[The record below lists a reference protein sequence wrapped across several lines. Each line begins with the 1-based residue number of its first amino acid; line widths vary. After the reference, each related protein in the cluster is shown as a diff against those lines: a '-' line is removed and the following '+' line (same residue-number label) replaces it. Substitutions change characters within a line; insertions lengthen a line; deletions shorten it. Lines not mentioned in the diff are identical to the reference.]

1 MAHILQIDP
10 ITSSAED
17 VAEALGADPE
27 HGLSSAEA
35 ARRLAEQG
43 RNELRGKPPTP
54 KWRRFVEQ
62 FNSPLIYLLL
72 AAIVVSAIAWA
83 LDTSPDAGA
92 VPVDAIVIALI
103 VLLNAVLGYVQE
115 AKAADAVAAL
125 QAMTKAHSLVLRD
138 DRRIEITSSELV
150 VGDILVLEEGDEVG
164 FEGAQRRPG
173 EADESDGSAGWRRV

>member
-35 ARRLAEQG
+35 AQRLAEQG
-43 RNELRGKPPTP
+43 PNELRGKPSTP

-115 AKAADAVAAL
+115 AKAADAASA
-125 QAMTKAHSLVLRD
+125 T
-138 DRRIEITSSELV
+138 
-150 VGDILVLEEGDEVG
+150 
-164 FEGAQRRPG
+164 GAR
-173 EADESDGSAGWRRV
+173 

>member
-35 ARRLAEQG
+35 AQRLAEQG
-43 RNELRGKPPTP
+43 PNELRGKPSTP

-103 VLLNAVLGYVQE
+103 VLLNAVLGWYW
-115 AKAADAVAAL
+115 ADPLAALVIAAVAVKEGRDAWRGETCCRPL
-125 QAMTKAHSLVLRD
+125 AEQA
-138 DRRIEITSSELV
+138 
-150 VGDILVLEEGDEVG
+150 
-164 FEGAQRRPG
+164 G
-173 EADESDGSAGWRRV
+173 EAECESGCCQR